1 MNQTHEQNFTEVIDP
16 IKTAAH
22 LTWSLTALIGIPA
35 NLFVLAAIVY
45 FRCLIFRDMRTI
57 SNIYIFNLAVAD
69 LLFLCG
75 IPVSFFAQT
84 AQEGWI
90 MGPIMCKLYISGNA
104 VSQFASAVFIAI
116 LSFDRYLAVC
126 RPIQSKSFRTTQAAF
141 ALSVTAWIMVILEM
155 TPLFLFV
162 KLIKSSAGA
171 VIGLKNVNCL
181 VSGGKTRGSCML
193 FVGNVTALESEDEMN
208 MTVMNEI
215 EQNMLASRRFFTSYT
230 FALSYL
236 IPLVA
241 VWYFYF
247 KIILKMC
254 QRKRQMHTKRTGTKK
269 RTTKVTIM
277 GLAIV
282 ISYTLCWLPFWI
294 VQWSIEANLFQ
305 GSKYLLVCFS
315 HFAFALQYINSAANP
330 FLYVFLSDS
339 FQKNIQKL
347 LRTAKPDKQAMP
359 KNSTEP
365 LDTSKM
371 LTILI
376 TAANPMCFS
385 CYFKLFRSHVPA
397 YPEL

>member
-1 MNQTHEQNFTEVIDP
+1 MNTTYEQNFTEVIDP
-16 IKTAAH
+16 IATAAH
-22 LTWSLTALIGIPA
+22 VTWSLTALIGIPA

-45 FRCLIFRDMRTI
+45 FRDMRTI
-57 SNIYIFNLAVAD
+57 SNIYIFNLALAD
-69 LLFLCG
+69 LLFLCA
-75 IPVSFFAQT
+75 IPVTFIGRSSR
-84 AQEGWI
+84 EGWRW
-90 MGPIMCKLYISGNA
+90 GPIMCKLYISGNA

-126 RPIQSKSFRTTQAAF
+126 RPIQSKSFRTTQAAVI
-141 ALSVTAWIMVILEM
+141 LSIAAWAMVIIEM

-162 KLIKSSAGA
+162 KLIKTSTGS
-171 VIGLKNVNCL
+171 
-181 VSGGKTRGSCML
+181 SCML
-193 FVGNVTALESEDEMN
+193 FVGNVTVLEN
-208 MTVMNEI
+208 LNESASDVVLNEV
-215 EQNMLASRRFFTSYT
+215 EQNMLTSRRFFTSYT

-254 QRKRQMHTKRTGTKK
+254 QQKQQMQTKRTGTKR
-269 RTTKVTIM
+269 RTAKVTIM

-282 ISYTLCWLPFWI
+282 ISYTHCWLPFWI

-305 GSKYLLVCFS
+305 NSKYLLFVCT

-347 LRTAKPDKQAMP
+347 LRTAKPDKQISL
-359 KNSTEP
+359 KSTTEP
-365 LDTSKM
+365 LDTTRM
-371 LTILI
+371 MTV
-376 TAANPMCFS
+376 TANPMCSTASES
-385 CYFKLFRSHVPA
+385 C
-397 YPEL
+397 

>member
-1 MNQTHEQNFTEVIDP
+1 MNQTNEQNFTEVIDP

-45 FRCLIFRDMRTI
+45 FRDMRTI

-69 LLFLCG
+69 LLFLLG
-75 IPVSFFAQT
+75 IPVALFGQSAH
-84 AQEGWI
+84 EGWM
-90 MGPIMCKLYISGNA
+90 MGPVMCKLYISGNA

-141 ALSVTAWIMVILEM
+141 ALSVAAWIMVILEM

-162 KLIKSSAGA
+162 KLIKSSAG
-171 VIGLKNVNCL
+171 GQTK
-181 VSGGKTRGSCML
+181 GSCML
-193 FVGNVTALESEDEMN
+193 FVGNVTVLESGNEMN
-208 MTVMNEI
+208 ETLLNEI
-215 EQNMLASRRFFTSYT
+215 EQNMLASRRFFISYT

-236 IPLVA
+236 IPLAA

-254 QRKRQMHTKRTGTKK
+254 QRKRQMQTKRTGTKK

-282 ISYTLCWLPFWI
+282 ISYTHCWLPFWI

-305 GSKYLLVCFS
+305 NSKYLLFCFT

-347 LRTAKPDKQAMP
+347 LRTAKPDKQIML
-359 KNSTEP
+359 KNSNDP
-365 LDTSKM
+365 MDSSKL
-371 LTILI
+371 LTV
-376 TAANPMCFS
+376 TTNPMCSSSSNSHYS
-385 CYFKLFRSHVPA
+385 C
-397 YPEL
+397 

>member
-1 MNQTHEQNFTEVIDP
+1 MAQSNFTEVIDP
-16 IKTAAH
+16 IATAAH
-22 LTWSLTALIGIPA
+22 LTWSITALIGIPA

-45 FRCLIFRDMRTI
+45 FRDMRTI
-57 SNIYIFNLAVAD
+57 SNIYIFNLALAD
-69 LLFLCG
+69 LLFLCA
-75 IPVSFFAQT
+75 IPVNFLGRSAK
-84 AQEGWI
+84 EGWAW
-90 MGPIMCKLYISGNA
+90 GPIMCKLYISGNA

-126 RPIQSKSFRTTQAAF
+126 RPIQSKSFRTTQAAL
-141 ALSVTAWIMVILEM
+141 ALSVAAWVMVILEM

-162 KLIKSSAGA
+162 KLIKSTT
-171 VIGLKNVNCL
+171 
-181 VSGGKTRGSCML
+181 SGNSCML
-193 FVGNVTALESEDEMN
+193 FVGNVTALETLEGAEEADA
-208 MTVMNEI
+208 TALNEV
-215 EQNMLASRRFFTSYT
+215 EQNMLTSRRFFTSYT

-254 QRKRQMHTKRTGTKK
+254 QRKQQMQTKRTGTKK

-282 ISYTLCWLPFWI
+282 ISYTHCWLPFWI

-305 GSKYLLVCFS
+305 NNKNLLFCFT

-347 LRTAKPDKQAMP
+347 LRTAKPDKHIRL
-359 KNSTEP
+359 KSSTEP
-365 LDTSKM
+365 LDTTKM
-371 LTILI
+371 LHVTS
-376 TAANPMCFS
+376 NPMCSTASDSHCSS
-385 CYFKLFRSHVPA
+385 C
-397 YPEL
+397 

>member
-1 MNQTHEQNFTEVIDP
+1 MNQTLEQNFTEVIDP
-16 IKTAAH
+16 VKTAAH

-35 NLFVLAAIVY
+35 NIFVLAAIVY
-45 FRCLIFRDMRTI
+45 FRDMRTI

-69 LLFLCG
+69 LLFLCA
-75 IPVSFFAQT
+75 IPISLFGQT
-84 AQEGWI
+84 SQDGWVW
-90 MGPIMCKLYISGNA
+90 GPVMCKMYISGNA

-126 RPIQSKSFRTTQAAF
+126 RPIQSKSFRTTQAALV
-141 ALSVTAWIMVILEM
+141 LSGAAWIMVILEM

-162 KLIKSSAGA
+162 KLINAGGRA
-171 VIGLKNVNCL
+171 
-181 VSGGKTRGSCML
+181 SCML
-193 FVGNVTALESEDEMN
+193 FVGNVTILESESELNDTVLDEI
-208 MTVMNEI
+208 T
-215 EQNMLASRRFFTSYT
+215 QNMLDSRRFFTSYT

-236 IPLVA
+236 IPLAA

-247 KIILKMC
+247 KIIRKMC
-254 QRKRQMHTKRTGTKK
+254 QRKRQMQTKRTGTIK

-282 ISYTLCWLPFWI
+282 ISYTHCWLPFWI

-305 GSKYLLVCFS
+305 KSKYLLFCVT

-347 LRTAKPDKQAMP
+347 LRTAKPDKTNIL
-359 KNSTEP
+359 KNSCEP
-365 LDTSKM
+365 LDNSKL
-371 LTILI
+371 LTV
-376 TAANPMCFS
+376 TTNPLCS
-385 CYFKLFRSHVPA
+385 SASDSH
-397 YPEL
+397 YSS

>member
-1 MNQTHEQNFTEVIDP
+1 MNQTHEQSFTEVIDP

-22 LTWSLTALIGIPA
+22 LTWSVTALIGIPA

-45 FRCLIFRDMRTI
+45 FRDMRTI

-75 IPVSFFAQT
+75 IPVSLFGRT
-84 AQEGWI
+84 ARDGWVW
-90 MGPIMCKLYISGNA
+90 GPVMCKLYISGNA

-116 LSFDRYLAVC
+116 LSCDRYLAVC
-126 RPIQSKSFRTTQAAF
+126 RPIQSKSFRTTQAALV
-141 ALSVTAWIMVILEM
+141 LSVGAWIMVIIEM

-162 KLIKSSAGA
+162 KLIKSS
-171 VIGLKNVNCL
+171 
-181 VSGGKTRGSCML
+181 SGGGSCML
-193 FVGNVTALESEDEMN
+193 FVGNVTVLESENEIN
-208 MTVMNEI
+208 VTVLNEI

-236 IPLVA
+236 IPLVT

-247 KIILKMC
+247 KIIQKMC
-254 QRKRQMHTKRTGTKK
+254 QRKRQMQTKRTGTKK

-305 GSKYLLVCFS
+305 KSKFLLFCS
-315 HFAFALQYINSAANP
+315 THFAFALQYINSAANP

-347 LRTAKPDKQAMP
+347 LRTAKPDKQNTV
-359 KNSTEP
+359 KNGNEP
-365 LDTSKM
+365 LDTSRM
-371 LTILI
+371 LTV
-376 TAANPMCFS
+376 TTNPLCSSSTSESHYS
-385 CYFKLFRSHVPA
+385 C
-397 YPEL
+397 